1 MRIPGVGPV
10 FRLIS
15 FVSVVLVLG
24 GCAASSIFVS
34 YPAQIQPIKQ
44 QIQAKQYTAA
54 QTALEAHRDDAD
66 KILYMMERGRTSQ
79 LANDKKSSI
88 EDFKQVI
95 EAMEA
100 NDEKAKISL
109 TDAAAQSSAL
119 LTNDNAIPYAGEG
132 YERVFVHQYQA
143 MNYLF
148 SNDLD
153 AARVEVKRANI
164 EQRLAL
170 NEHEDE
176 LAAAEEK
183 GREYAEK
190 NKSFMAAFAAMEAVA
205 GKVKNSFQNAYTFYV
220 SGVIYEILGKPN
232 DAYIDYKKALEI
244 FPDNIYVQKDVLRLA
259 KQLDMRNDFEL
270 YKKRYSF
277 EPSKPGQGEGELVVF
292 FEHGY
297 APAKT
302 EVSVPIFTGQQVQKV
317 AFPIYAMQWQN
328 PSSLRV
334 SIEGG
339 ASIGETSPIVY
350 VQSMAVKALQEKL
363 PGMLTRQILRVVAK
377 KEMAEQAGKAGG
389 VWVKLGADIFNI
401 VSENADRRS
410 WLTLPNDA
418 QILRGSLPQGEY
430 RLNLNNGKAKGSM
443 TVKVEPGK
451 RTVVRVVSTGQA
463 LHTDAIVM

>member
-1 MRIPGVGPV
+1 MRIPRMEPV
-10 FRLIS
+10 FRLIL
-15 FVSVVLVLG
+15 FVSVGLVLG
-24 GCAASSIFVS
+24 GCAASSIFMS
-34 YPAQIQPIKQ
+34 YPAQMQSIKK

-95 EAMEA
+95 KAMEA
-100 NDEKAKISL
+100 SDEKAIISL

-148 SNDLD
+148 SNNLD
-153 AARVEVKRANI
+153 AARVEVRRANI

-170 NEHEDE
+170 NEHESE
-176 LAAAEEK
+176 LTDAEEK

-190 NKSFMAAFAAMEAVA
+190 NKSFMNAFAAMEAVA
-205 GKVKNSFQNAYTFYV
+205 GKVKNSFQNAYTFYA

-232 DAYIDYKKALEI
+232 DAYIDYKSALEI

-259 KQLDMRNDFEL
+259 RQLDMRDDYEL
-270 YKKRYSF
+270 YKKRYTF
-277 EPSKPGQGEGELVVF
+277 KLSKPGKDEGELVVF
-292 FEHGY
+292 FEHGF

-302 EVSVPIFTGQQVQKV
+302 EVSVPIFTGQQIQKV
-317 AFPIYAMQWQN
+317 AFPIYAMQWQA

-350 VQSMAVKALQEKL
+350 VQAMAVKALQEKL

-389 VWVKLGADIFNI
+389 AWVKLGADIFNI

-418 QILRGSLPQGEY
+418 QILRGSLPKGEY
-430 RLNLNNGKAKGSM
+430 QLRLSNGRAKGSM

-451 RTVVRVVSTGQA
+451 RTVVRVVATGQT

>member
-1 MRIPGVGPV
+1 MKISGVKPV
-10 FRLIS
+10 FRLVS
-15 FVSVVLVLG
+15 FMSVVMMLG
-24 GCAASSIFVS
+24 GCAGSSIFTS
-34 YPAQIQPIKQ
+34 YPTQIQPIKQ

-54 QTALEAHRDDAD
+54 QTALEGHRDDAD
-66 KILYMMERGRTSQ
+66 KILYMMERGRISQ

-100 NDEKAKISL
+100 NEEKATISL
-109 TDAAAQSSAL
+109 TGAAAQGSAL
-119 LTNDNAIPYAGEG
+119 LTNDNAIPYAGDG

-148 SNDLD
+148 SNDLG

-164 EQRLAL
+164 EQQMAL

-176 LAAAEEK
+176 LADAEEE

-190 NKSFMAAFAAMEAVA
+190 NSAFMDAFAAMESVA
-205 GKVKNSFQNAYTFYV
+205 GKVKDSFQNAYTFYV

-259 KQLDMRNDFEL
+259 KQLDMRNDYDL
-270 YKKRYSF
+270 YKKRYTFKEVS
-277 EPSKPGQGEGELVVF
+277 PGKNEGELVVL

-297 APAKT
+297 VPAKT
-302 EVSVPIFTGQQVQKV
+302 EVMVGIFTGQHLQKV
-317 AFPIYAMQWQN
+317 AFPIYALQWQA

-363 PGMLTRQILRVVAK
+363 PAMLTRQILRVVAK
-377 KEMAEQAGKAGG
+377 KKMAEKAGDAG
-389 VWVKLGADIFNI
+389 GPLAQLGASIFNVI
-401 VSENADRRS
+401 SENADRRS
-410 WLTLPNDA
+410 WLTLPSDA
-418 QILRGSLPQGEY
+418 QILRSSLPQGEY
-430 RLNLNNGKAKGSM
+430 QLNLNNGKAMGTMKI
-443 TVKVEPGK
+443 KVEPGK
-451 RTVVRVVSTGQA
+451 KTVVRVVSTGQT